1 MARFPSQIIK
11 AFHKSQTPPL
21 LRGATLLRT
30 NGRRP
35 RIDILEK
42 NYFHVRLKSALF
54 KMTEEITE
62 RSSTFVMLY
71 TSQFIHWLLN
81 VKSLKREKKDCSYFT
96 KRSPLTLWYIRH
108 YVKWK
113 FKISISLLTFTSLS
127 WSSSSNFTSQAHES
141 CPSTLPPW
149 VGCILSNPFV
159 YQVPCS
165 YWTEGLY
172 LLEQTEVHTQNN
184 KNKKINKTA
193 LSGLKRVHVFL
204 LKIKSTAG
212 LQWLHL
218 EATSCITGCL
228 WEAHL
233 TLTKKT
239 YKFILLLL
247 FKQTSFK
254 LPLRKCFSPTSH
266 LQKCSRSSLTSH
278 LRRRYSPVTFM
289 NPIGQP
295 TGFVRQSVYWY
306 LTASN
311 AESNW
316 LKSMLLTI
324 VI

>member
-35 RIDILEK
+35 RIDIRRKTIFTSDL
-42 NYFHVRLKSALF
+42 NRLCLKWPRKL
-54 KMTEEITE
+54 
-62 RSSTFVMLY
+62 RSGRRPLWCMY
-71 TSQFIHWLLN
+71 MSQFIHWLLN

-172 LLEQTEVHTQNN
+172 LLEQTEVHTH
-184 KNKKINKTA
+184 KII
-193 LSGLKRVHVFL
+193 
-204 LKIKSTAG
+204 KIK
-212 LQWLHL
+212 
-218 EATSCITGCL
+218 
-228 WEAHL
+228 
-233 TLTKKT
+233 K
-239 YKFILLLL
+239 
-247 FKQTSFK
+247 
-254 LPLRKCFSPTSH
+254 
-266 LQKCSRSSLTSH
+266 
-278 LRRRYSPVTFM
+278 
-289 NPIGQP
+289 
-295 TGFVRQSVYWY
+295 
-306 LTASN
+306 
-311 AESNW
+311 
-316 LKSMLLTI
+316 
-324 VI
+324 